1 MVWSSGLAGAKKLI
15 SSSQLDNFRKGEA
28 VKEESDIRAKRG
40 AYLLVD
46 SFELTANEEKNW
58 RIIADVNKS
67 ITDLVALEETIADK
81 SIDALIDEDIQAGTK
96 ELLQLVGSTDG
107 LQLTNDRRG
116 NHRHFAN
123 SMFNIMRGGIF
134 DDNYTIE
141 KQDFL
146 PYIQKSQQKGV
157 PKQGA
162 ATQ

>member
-1 MVWSSGLAGAKKLI
+1 MLKKLI
-15 SSSQLDNFRKGEA
+15 SSQLDNFRKGEA

-141 KQDFL
+141 KQDFS
-146 PYIQKSQQKGV
+146 PHSKSQQKGV